1 MVYLK
6 AKNEEKLNFFWST
19 AKFLCAYF
27 GGLKKGLQFLKVEFS
42 FWQLLF
48 YVKGRYLQIFKNAGK
63 EGFSKQDIQET
74 REAGKVGFRNEGMRA
89 KITDFLEFTVT
100 PKNIPDQQHCVVS
113 KIESAKLLHSTRDSP
128 GTTS

>member
-1 MVYLK
+1 M
-6 AKNEEKLNFFWST
+6 
-19 AKFLCAYF
+19 
-27 GGLKKGLQFLKVEFS
+27 
-42 FWQLLF
+42 
-48 YVKGRYLQIFKNAGK
+48 QIFKNAGK

-100 PKNIPDQQHCVVS
+100 PKNIPDQQYRVVS
-113 KIESAKLLHSTRDSP
+113 KIKSAKLLHPTRDSP